1 MQDPQTN
8 QGFKKTNAEDDARR
22 KNEQELVKASI
33 LKQTLDQAALA
44 RLSNLSAAKPEKA
57 QAIENM
63 IINMARMG
71 QIRGKMTDEGLK
83 GLLDKISEKTTKTTT
98 VKFNRRRVDSDDED
112 EW

>member
-1 MQDPQTN
+1 
-8 QGFKKTNAEDDARR
+8 
-22 KNEQELVKASI
+22 
-33 LKQTLDQAALA
+33 
-44 RLSNLSAAKPEKA
+44 
-57 QAIENM
+57 
-63 IINMARMG
+63 MG